1 MSVRYLVTVDPD
13 ADADAVAAG
22 LRAAGAEA
30 VSTPAPELPDVFI
43 ATVDESVADYPDRAR
58 GVAGVQVAEPDAWVG
73 FGGDPADPAGVETEP
88 GAGSGDPS
96 GLTGIDDA
104 DLTPQ

>member
-43 ATVDESVADYPDRAR
+43 ATVDESVADYADRAR

-73 FGGDPADPAGVETEP
+73 FGGDPDDPADADA
-88 GAGSGDPS
+88 GAG
-96 GLTGIDDA
+96 A
-104 DLTPQ
+104 